1 MKHAFAA
8 AAVLFLSATLSVAEP
23 VKVSVANFVR
33 AETDNYMVNLLGSAP
48 LGQFIH
54 NRTPVSL
61 DAQTVIRMNLD
72 TLYSSAVI
80 DLAAGPAT
88 VTVPPQAD
96 GRYVAVEVISQD
108 HYAIDVL
115 HEGARTYSQDNVGT
129 RYAVVL
135 LRVFVDA
142 RSPDDIKAANAV
154 QDSVTIAQAAP
165 GSLEVPEYDQA
176 SLKATREAIL
186 ALAALGTEGMGRRMG
201 RKDEVDPIAHLLAT
215 ASGWGLNPETEAI
228 YVFGMPE
235 RNDGT
240 TVTTMTLKDV
250 PVDGF
255 WSVTVYDK
263 DGFMAKNDLGVNA
276 INNVN
281 GTKGEDGS
289 YVLQFG
295 GCDGAVPNCIPVTEG
310 WNYTIRLYR
319 PHPEVVNG
327 TWTAPEVVVKG

>member
-1 MKHAFAA
+1 MKLTFAA
-8 AAVLFLSATLSVAEP
+8 AVASLATSAVMAEP
-23 VKVSVANFVR
+23 VTVSVANFVR

-48 LGQFIH
+48 LGKFIH
-54 NRTPVSL
+54 TRTPVPL

-72 TLYSSAVI
+72 TLYSSAAV
-80 DLAAGPAT
+80 DLAAGPVT
-88 VTVPPQAD
+88 VTVPAQSD

-115 HEGARTYSQDNVGT
+115 HEGTKTYSQEDVGT
-129 RYAVVL
+129 RYAVLL

-142 RSPDDIKAANAV
+142 RNPDDIKAANAV
-154 QDSVTIAQAAP
+154 QDSVTLAQDAS

-176 SLKATREAIL
+176 SLTATRNAIL
-186 ALAALGTEGMGRRMG
+186 GLAALGTEGLGRRMG

-215 ASGWGLNPETEAI
+215 AAGWGLNPETEAV
-228 YVFGMPE
+228 YVMSAPAQ
-235 RNDGT
+235 NDGT

-263 DGFMAKNDLGVNA
+263 NGFMAKNDLGVNA
-276 INNVN
+276 INNVT
-281 GTKGEDGS
+281 GAKEADGS
-289 YVLQFG
+289 YLLQFG
-295 GCDGAVPNCIPVTEG
+295 GCDGSVPNCIPVTEG
-310 WNYTIRLYR
+310 WNYAIRLYR

-327 TWTAPEVVVKG
+327 TWTAPEAVVKE

>member
-1 MKHAFAA
+1 M
-8 AAVLFLSATLSVAEP
+8 AEP
-23 VKVSVANFVR
+23 LTVSVANFVR
-33 AETDNYMVNLLGSAP
+33 AETDNYMVDLLGSEPPGA
-48 LGQFIH
+48 FIH
-54 NRTPVSL
+54 TRAPVSL

-80 DLAAGPAT
+80 DLAAGPVT
-88 VTVPPQAD
+88 VTVPAQSD

-115 HEGARTYSQDNVGT
+115 HEGSKTYARDDVGT
-129 RYAVVL
+129 RYAVLL

-142 RSPDDIKAANAV
+142 RSAEDVKAANAV
-154 QDSVTIAQAAP
+154 QDSVTLAQAAP
-165 GSLEVPEYDQA
+165 GSLDVPEYDQA

-201 RKDEVDPIAHLLAT
+201 RKEDVDPIAHLLAT
-215 ASGWGLNPETEAI
+215 AAGWGLNPETEAV
-228 YVFGMPE
+228 YVMGTPAE
-235 RNDGT
+235 NDGT
-240 TVTTMTLKDV
+240 TVMTMTLKDV

-276 INNVN
+276 INNVT
-281 GTKGEDGS
+281 GTQGTDGS
-289 YVLQFG
+289 YALQFG
-295 GCDGAVPNCIPVTEG
+295 GCDGTVPNCIPVTEG

-319 PHPEVVNG
+319 PHPEVLDG
-327 TWTAPEVVVKG
+327 SWTAPEPVVKG